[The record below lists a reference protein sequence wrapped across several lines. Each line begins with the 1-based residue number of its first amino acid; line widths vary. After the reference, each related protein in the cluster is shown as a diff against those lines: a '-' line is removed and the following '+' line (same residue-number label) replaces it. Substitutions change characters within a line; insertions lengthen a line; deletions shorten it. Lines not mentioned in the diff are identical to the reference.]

1 MDDCPEE
8 WISSN
13 LSRFA
18 VSYGSHHGRAE
29 QSFLKHVAVVGL
41 SQDHGVGRELR
52 VQCPCPCWQ
61 AREEA
66 DLGFVSA
73 G

>member
-1 MDDCPEE
+1 MG
-8 WISSN
+8 
-13 LSRFA
+13 L
-18 VSYGSHHGRAE
+18 HGRAE
-29 QSFLKHVAVVGL
+29 QSFLKHVAVMEL
-41 SQDHGVGRELR
+41 SQDHGDGRELR

-61 AREEA
+61 GREEA

>member
-1 MDDCPEE
+1 MDRPEE
-8 WISSN
+8 QFSSN
-13 LSRFA
+13 LCGFT
-18 VSYGSHHGRAE
+18 VSYESHHGRAE
-29 QSFLKHVAVVGL
+29 QSFLKHVAVVEL

-52 VQCPCPCWQ
+52 VQCLCPCWQ
-61 AREEA
+61 GREEA